1 MELNNTQKHKCHL
14 KGGSKVD
21 DKLKL
26 SYVAPSLKIAILGS
40 SDVITTSETLWNDGA
55 PDSDDD
61 GWT

>member
-1 MELNNTQKHKCHL
+1 M
-14 KGGSKVD
+14 D